1 MFIYNIIVNIGPI
14 PGLDDLNNIPVK
26 ATALVLHGAGT
37 SCTYLAALLGM
48 VESIKAG
55 GLPQTEQT
63 TVCIPW
69 EL

>member
-1 MFIYNIIVNIGPI
+1 LYIGPI

-63 TVCIPW
+63 TVCIP
-69 EL
+69 